1 MRIGMVCY
9 PTFGGSG
16 VVATELGKALAS
28 QGHQV
33 HFITYEQPV
42 RLGSF
47 QENVFYHEVHV
58 AHYPLFEYPPYAL
71 ILASKMVDVVR
82 HEKLDLIHVHYAI
95 PHASS
100 AYLAQ
105 NILRDQGI
113 EVPIVTTLHGT
124 DITLL
129 GKDPSFEPVIAFAI
143 NKSNAVTAV
152 SESLRADTL
161 NTFEVRRPID
171 VIPNFYCP
179 SHFASG
185 RNDAM
190 RRVYAPGGEKLLI
203 HVSNFRPVKRV
214 LDVVR
219 VFALVRKSL
228 DARLLMVGDGPDRLA
243 VESLCR
249 ELGLCDEVVMLGKL
263 KNPIEAISTAD
274 LIVVPSEAESFGL
287 AALEAMAAG
296 VPVVASRAGGLP
308 EVVEHG
314 VSGLLS
320 EVGDIETMAANAVQI
335 LETQAQHEHFID
347 GAKRGAEKFR
357 VDHIVPAYE
366 QLYKRVLSETK
377 AQ

>member
-1 MRIGMVCY
+1 MVCY

-28 QGHQV
+28 QGHEV

-47 QENVFYHEVHV
+47 HENVYYHEVHV
-58 AHYPLFEYPPYAL
+58 AHNPLYDFPPYAL
-71 ILASKMVDVVR
+71 ILASKLVDVTR
-82 HEKLDLIHVHYAI
+82 HVKLDLIHVHYAI

-113 EVPIVTTLHGT
+113 DIPIVTTLHGT

-152 SESLRADTL
+152 SESLRSDTL
-161 NTFEVRRPID
+161 ATFDVQRPID
-171 VIPNFYCP
+171 VIPNFFCP

-190 RRVYAPGGEKLLI
+190 RRVHAPEGEKLLI

-219 VFALVRKSL
+219 VFAIVRKTMRV
-228 DARLLMVGDGPDRLA
+228 RLLMVGDGPDRLA
-243 VESLCR
+243 VEALCR
-249 ELGLCDEVVMLGKL
+249 ELGLCEDVVMLGKL

-274 LIVVPSEAESFGL
+274 LFVLPSESESFGL

-296 VPVVASRAGGLP
+296 VPVLASRAGGLP

-314 VSGLLS
+314 VSGLLCK
-320 EVGDIETMAANAVQI
+320 VGDIDAMAAGALEI
-335 LETQAQHEHFID
+335 LGPGHAQFVA
-347 GAKRGAEKFR
+347 GALASADKFR
-357 VDHIVPAYE
+357 VDRVVPAYE
-366 QLYKRVLSETK
+366 AVYERVLDRSQTT
-377 AQ
+377 

>member
-113 EVPIVTTLHGT
+113 DVPIVTTLHGT

-143 NKSNAVTAV
+143 NNSNAVTAV
-152 SESLRADTL
+152 SDSLRADTL
-161 NTFEVRRPID
+161 NTFEVKRPID

-179 SHFASG
+179 SHFTSG
-185 RNDAM
+185 QNDAM

-274 LIVVPSEAESFGL
+274 LFVLPSEAESFGL

-347 GAKRGAEKFR
+347 GATQGAEKFR
-357 VDHIVPAYE
+357 VDHVVPAYE
-366 QLYKRVLSETK
+366 QLYKRVLSEKKT
-377 AQ
+377 

>member
-1 MRIGMVCY
+1 MMRIGMVCY

-16 VVATELGKALAS
+16 VVATELGKALAK
-28 QGHQV
+28 QGHHV

-47 QENVFYHEVHV
+47 HENVFYHEVHV
-58 AHYPLFEYPPYAL
+58 ADYPLFDYPPYAL

-105 NILRDQGI
+105 NILREQGI
-113 EVPIVTTLHGT
+113 KLPIITTLHGT

-143 NKSNAVTAV
+143 NQSNAVTAV
-152 SESLRADTL
+152 SKSLRAETL
-161 NTFEVRRPID
+161 ETFEVNRPVE
-171 VIPNFYCP
+171 VIPNFFCP
-179 SHFASG
+179 SHFDAG
-185 RNDAM
+185 RNEAM
-190 RRVYAPGGEKLLI
+190 RKVYAPKGEKLLI

-214 LDVVR
+214 LDVIR
-219 VFALVRKSL
+219 VFAKVRESL
-228 DARLLMVGDGPDRLA
+228 PAKLLMVGDGPDRAA
-243 VESLCR
+243 VETLCR
-249 ELGLCDEVVMLGKL
+249 ELSLCEDVVLLGKL

-274 LIVVPSEAESFGL
+274 LFVLPSESESFGL

-296 VPVVASRAGGLP
+296 VPVVASDTGGIP

-314 VSGLLS
+314 TSGLLS
-320 EVGDIETMAANAVQI
+320 SVGDIDKMAENALEI
-335 LETQAQHEHFID
+335 LSTKERHDAFIA
-347 GAKRGAEKFR
+347 GALKNADTFR
-357 VDHIVPAYE
+357 VDRIVPQYE
-366 QLYKRVLSETK
+366 ALYLQLV
-377 AQ
+377 Q